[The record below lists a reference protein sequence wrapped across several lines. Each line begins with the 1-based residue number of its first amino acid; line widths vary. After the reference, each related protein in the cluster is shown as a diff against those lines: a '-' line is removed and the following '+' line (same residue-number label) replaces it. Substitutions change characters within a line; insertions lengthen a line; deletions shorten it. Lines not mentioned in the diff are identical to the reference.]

1 MNSFWNRVCAALA
14 TGLVP
19 FATTLTLTDTRP
31 VQQFAASLDGASAFH
46 WLRFP
51 YRRSYR
57 AAQREARA
65 RRNRRLHHGRRS

>member
-1 MNSFWNRVCAALA
+1 MNSFWNQVRAALA

-19 FATTLTLTDTRP
+19 MTTTLVDTQP

-57 AAQREARA
+57 AAQREART

>member
-1 MNSFWNRVCAALA
+1 MNSFWNQVCAALA
-14 TGLVP
+14 AGLAPVD
-19 FATTLTLTDTRP
+19 ATLVDTRP